1 MKLNKKSF
9 LISDQEDQLGKREY
23 KISEPER
30 MNTKLYHDVVFSG
43 YGSLPDLPPFYLM
56 REKQYP
62 FYFGTPNV
70 KRKRKSKR
78 N

>member
-1 MKLNKKSF
+1 
-9 LISDQEDQLGKREY
+9 
-23 KISEPER
+23 